1 MSVRPLHFNAFIWP
15 NGYHESAWRVVEDD
29 VRDVLGL
36 AYYTG
41 IARIAERGLMDSIFL
56 ADNIAIAEYR
66 ATYLPQT
73 QFDPISVLSALAAVT
88 SRIGLI
94 GTGSTTYSK
103 PWELA
108 RRFATLDHLSGGRA
122 GWNIVTTITPL
133 AAAAFGEPAHPGH
146 ADRYARAHEF
156 VDLVTRAWDSWA
168 DDAVVGDRANGVWAD
183 RSKLHDPRFHGKY
196 YDSEGVLPFPRSPQG
211 HPVLVQ
217 AGQSAAGVGL
227 AARYAEL
234 VFSGPPSLEA
244 AVAFRADLHA
254 QVTAAGRDPAQA
266 LVLPAL
272 MVTLGGTEAEAQAR
286 ARRLEELMSPE
297 FRWQNALYTAGL
309 DPDAFDPDAPLPA
322 ELWAGQAAPSS
333 RAEQLFAIARSR
345 PDASLREVAQQIT
358 GGAGQMHFI
367 GTPEQLAA
375 HAIAWQDAGA
385 VDGFTIMGST
395 LPYELTA
402 FVDHVVP
409 ILQRQGRFRTE
420 YAGPTLRDHLGL
432 QRPAGHA
439 SHGSLSG
446 RLRGL
451 HNSCDRLPDLDDVG
465 GQHQPGG
472 GAEVEGVVGYAGRD
486 EEAVAWVE

>member
-1 MSVRPLHFNAFIWP
+1 MSTQPLHFSAFIWP
-15 NGYHESAWRVVEDD
+15 NGYHESAWRVVRDD
-29 VRDVLGL
+29 VRGVLGL
-36 AYYTG
+36 PYYTD
-41 IARIAERGLMDSIFL
+41 IARTAERGLMDAIFL

-108 RRFATLDHLSGGRA
+108 RRFATLDHLSAGRA
-122 GWNIVTTITPL
+122 GWNIVTTVTPL
-133 AAAAFGEPAHPGH
+133 AAANFGEPFHPGH
-146 ADRYARAHEF
+146 PDRYTRAHEF
-156 VDLVTRAWDSWA
+156 VDVVQRAWDSWE
-168 DDAVVGDRANGVWAD
+168 DGAVIGDRERGVWAD
-183 RSKLHDPRFHGKY
+183 RSKLHAPHFHGQY

-244 AVAFRADLHA
+244 AAAFRSNLHA
-254 QVTAAGRDPAQA
+254 QVRAAGRDPAHV

-272 MVTLGGTEAEAQAR
+272 MVTLGSTEAEARGR
-286 ARRLEELMSPE
+286 ARQLEELASPE

-309 DPDAFDPDAPLPA
+309 DPDGFDPDKPLPA
-322 ELWAGQAAPSS
+322 ELWADQSAPSS
-333 RAEQLFAIARSR
+333 RAELLYTAARAR
-345 PDASLREVAQQIT
+345 PGASLREIAQHVT
-358 GGAGQMHFI
+358 GGAGQTHFV
-367 GTPEQLAA
+367 GTPEQLAD
-375 HAIAWQDAGA
+375 HVTAWQDAGA

-395 LPYELTA
+395 LPYELTT

-409 ILQRQGRFRTE
+409 ILQRRGRFRTE
-420 YAGPTLRDHLGL
+420 YTGHTLRDHLGL
-432 QRPAGHA
+432 QRPAVPTDA
-439 SHGSLSG
+439 
-446 RLRGL
+446 R
-451 HNSCDRLPDLDDVG
+451 V
-465 GQHQPGG
+465 
-472 GAEVEGVVGYAGRD
+472 VERRS
-486 EEAVAWVE
+486 

>member
-29 VRDVLGL
+29 VRGVLGL
-36 AYYTG
+36 SYYTD

-66 ATYLPQT
+66 ATHLPQT

-88 SRIGLI
+88 SHIGLI

-122 GWNIVTTITPL
+122 GWNIVTTVTPL
-133 AAAAFGEPAHPGH
+133 AAANFGEPAHPDH

-156 VDLVTRAWDSWA
+156 VDVVTRAWDSWE
-168 DDAVVGDRANGVWAD
+168 DDAVIGDRERGVWAN
-183 RSKLHDPRFHGKY
+183 RSKLHAPRFHGKY
-196 YDSEGVLPFPRSPQG
+196 YDAEGVLPFPRSPQG

-244 AVAFRADLHA
+244 AVAFRTDLHT
-254 QVTAAGRDPAQA
+254 QVAAAGRDPAQV

-272 MVTLGGTEAEAQAR
+272 MLTLGGTEAEAQMR
-286 ARRLEELMSPE
+286 AQRLEELASPE

-322 ELWAGQAAPSS
+322 ELWTGQSAPSS
-333 RAEQLFAIARSR
+333 RAERLYAAARAR
-345 PDASLREVAQQIT
+345 PGASLREVAQQVT
-358 GGAGQMHFI
+358 GGAGQTHFV

-375 HAIAWQDAGA
+375 HVTAWQDAGA

-395 LPYELTA
+395 LPNELTA
-402 FVDHVVP
+402 FADHVVP
-409 ILQRQGRFRTE
+409 ILQRRGRFRTE
-420 YAGPTLRDHLGL
+420 YDGHTLRDHLGL
-432 QRPAGHA
+432 QRPTGRA
-439 SHGSLSG
+439 S
-446 RLRGL
+446 
-451 HNSCDRLPDLDDVG
+451 
-465 GQHQPGG
+465 
-472 GAEVEGVVGYAGRD
+472 
-486 EEAVAWVE
+486 

>member
-1 MSVRPLHFNAFIWP
+1 MSARPLHFNAFIWP

-29 VRDVLGL
+29 VRGVLGL
-36 AYYTG
+36 PYYADIG
-41 IARIAERGLMDSIFL
+41 RIAERGLMDSIFL

-66 ATYLPQT
+66 ATHLPQT

-88 SRIGLI
+88 SHIGLI

-122 GWNIVTTITPL
+122 GWNIVTTVTPL
-133 AAAAFGEPAHPGH
+133 AAANFGEPAHPDH

-156 VDLVTRAWDSWA
+156 VDVVTRAWDSWE
-168 DDAVVGDRANGVWAD
+168 DDAVIGDRERGVWAD
-183 RSKLHDPRFHGKY
+183 RGKLHAPHFHGKF
-196 YDSEGVLPFPRSPQG
+196 YDAEGVLPFPRSPQG

-234 VFSGPPSLEA
+234 VFSGPPSLES
-244 AVAFRADLHA
+244 AVAFRTDLHA
-254 QVTAAGRDPAQA
+254 QVTAAGRDPAQV

-286 ARRLEELMSPE
+286 ARRLEELASPE

-322 ELWAGQAAPSS
+322 KLWDGPSAPSS
-333 RAEQLFAIARSR
+333 RAEQLYAAARAR
-345 PDASLREVAQQIT
+345 PDVSLRELAQRMT
-358 GGAGQMHFI
+358 GGAGQTHFV

-375 HAIAWQDAGA
+375 YVIAWQDAGA

-402 FVDHVVP
+402 FADHVVP
-409 ILQRQGRFRTE
+409 ILQRRGRFRAE
-420 YAGPTLRDHLGL
+420 YSGPTLRDHLGL
-432 QRPAGHA
+432 QRP
-439 SHGSLSG
+439 
-446 RLRGL
+446 
-451 HNSCDRLPDLDDVG
+451 
-465 GQHQPGG
+465 
-472 GAEVEGVVGYAGRD
+472 VVRR
-486 EEAVAWVE
+486 

>member
-1 MSVRPLHFNAFIWP
+1 MTAPSLHFNAFIWP
-15 NGYHESAWRVVEDD
+15 IGYHESAWRVVDDD
-29 VRDVLGL
+29 VHNVLGL
-36 AYYTG
+36 SYYTD

-66 ATYLPQT
+66 ATFLPQT
-73 QFDPISVLSALAAVT
+73 QFDPISVLSAIAAVT
-88 SRIGLI
+88 SHIGLI
-94 GTGSTTYSK
+94 GTGSTTYNA

-122 GWNIVTTITPL
+122 GWNIVTTVTPL
-133 AAAAFGEPAHPGH
+133 AAANFGERSHPEH

-156 VDLVTRAWDSWA
+156 VEVVTYSWDSWE
-168 DDAVVGDRANGVWAD
+168 DDAVIGDREGGVWAD
-183 RSKLHDPRFHGKY
+183 RSKLHAPRFHGRY
-196 YDSEGVLPFPRSPQG
+196 SAVEGGQPFPRSPQG
-211 HPVLVQ
+211 HPVLVL
-217 AGQSAAGVGL
+217 AGQSGAGVGL
-227 AARYAEL
+227 AAQYAEL

-286 ARRLEELMSPE
+286 ARRLEELMSPG

-358 GGAGQMHFI
+358 GGAGQMHFV

-375 HAIAWQDAGA
+375 RAIAWQDAGA

-409 ILQRQGRFRTE
+409 LLQRQGRFRTE
-420 YAGPTLRDHLGL
+420 YTGRTLRDHLGL
-432 QRPAGHA
+432 GRPA
-439 SHGSLSG
+439 
-446 RLRGL
+446 
-451 HNSCDRLPDLDDVG
+451 VG
-465 GQHQPGG
+465 TSQ
-472 GAEVEGVVGYAGRD
+472 ARS
-486 EEAVAWVE
+486 